1 MTSSHHVLVPLA
13 AGFEETEAVA
23 LIDVLRRAD
32 LRVSV
37 VALGARRVEGS
48 HGIVLEADAS
58 WDEAD
63 LASVT
68 AVALPGGMPGT
79 RKLAADERLLDL
91 IRRLD
96 AESRLVAAVCAAP
109 LVLAAAG
116 VLRAPATSHPGV
128 MGELALDGYREDRV
142 VRNGAQITSRG
153 PGTALE
159 WALALVAELVSPERA
174 AELGRAMLVRG

>member
-1 MTSSHHVLVPLA
+1 MTRTTHVLVPLA

-37 VALGARRVEGS
+37 VALAELRVVGS
-48 HGIVLEADAS
+48 HGIVIEADGT

-63 LASVT
+63 LDSVT

-79 RKLAADERLLDL
+79 RALAADERLLDL

-96 AESRLVAAVCAAP
+96 AEGGSVAAVCAAP

-116 VLRAPATSHPGV
+116 VLQSPATSHPSV
-128 MGELALDGYREDRV
+128 REELALADYREDRV
-142 VRNGAQITSRG
+142 VRNGRQLTSRG

-159 WALALVAELVSPERA
+159 WALSLVAELVSPERA
-174 AELGRAMLVRG
+174 AELARAMLVR

>member
-1 MTSSHHVLVPLA
+1 MAKHHILVPLA
-13 AGFEETEAVA
+13 TGFEETEAVA
-23 LIDVLRRAD
+23 VIDVLRRAE

-37 VALGARRVEGS
+37 VALGDRRVAGS
-48 HGIVLEADAS
+48 HGIVLEADAT
-58 WDEAD
+58 WDAAE

-79 RKLAADERLLDL
+79 RGLAADERLLEL

-96 AESRLVAAVCAAP
+96 AEGRLVAAVCAAP

-116 VLRAPATSHPGV
+116 VLRAPATSHPSV
-128 MGELALDGYREDRV
+128 TAELDLPGYREDRV
-142 VRNGAQITSRG
+142 VRNGSQITSRG

-159 WALALVAELVSPERA
+159 WALALVAALVSPERA
-174 AELGRAMLVRG
+174 AELGRAMLVRD

>member
-1 MTSSHHVLVPLA
+1 MAKHHVLVPLA
-13 AGFEETEAVA
+13 PGFEEIEAVA
-23 LIDVLRRAD
+23 VIDVLRRAD

-37 VALGARRVEGS
+37 VALGDRRVEGS
-48 HGIVLEADAS
+48 HGIVIEADAS

-79 RKLAADERLLDL
+79 RHLAADERLLEL
-91 IRRLD
+91 IRRLH
-96 AESRLVAAVCAAP
+96 AEGRLIGAVCAAP

-116 VLRAPATSHPGV
+116 VLSVPATSHPSV
-128 MGELALDGYREDRV
+128 AAELDLPGYREDRV

-174 AELGRAMLVRG
+174 AELRQAMLVRD